1 MNTMTANLEP
11 LTKPKSKHHWL
22 RWLVGGERPNENPKL
37 APINV
42 GDWWRT
48 IETEINPF
56 RDPRITIKVVAL
68 KEGWVR
74 YEPKSEPGTY
84 LETPER
90 RFRNMFEPLQAS
102 NDRTEPRLP
111 EAGLDKPK
119 DKQ

>member
-1 MNTMTANLEP
+1 MSVNMQP

-22 RWLVGGERPNENPKL
+22 RWLGGECQNLNPKL
-37 APINV
+37 SAITV
-42 GDWWRT
+42 GDEWRT

-74 YEPKSEPGTY
+74 YEPKSSPGTY

-90 RFRNMFEPLQAS
+90 RFRNIFEPLQAS
-102 NDRTEPRLP
+102 NADIRR
-111 EAGLDKPK
+111 GGD
-119 DKQ
+119 